1 MIRRFI
7 LTLAVATAL
16 SCWAAGAPAA
26 DERTTGTQH
35 AGAGETESHAGA
47 AHGAEGHKTYELLPN
62 PSDPQTLYA
71 ALWVLIIFII
81 LLAILYPTA
90 WKNVLAGL
98 KAREERIRK
107 DIAEA
112 EAARVRAEAT
122 LKEYNT
128 QLAAAEGR
136 VRDMLA
142 KATADGE
149 MIAAGIR
156 TRAQRDAEETKE
168 RALRDIDAARDQAV
182 AELHSQAAVLA
193 TSVAEKILRRSLNPD
208 DQRDLVN
215 RSLAEISAVGAGTGH
230 GGRSVGRRA

>member
-112 EAARVRAEAT
+112 AA
-122 LKEYNT
+122 
-128 QLAAAEGR
+128 GR

-182 AELHSQAAVLA
+182 
-193 TSVAEKILRRSLNPD
+193 
-208 DQRDLVN
+208 
-215 RSLAEISAVGAGTGH
+215 
-230 GGRSVGRRA
+230 